1 MKIPKIFAHTSY
13 IGTTGYNNHARD
25 FFRELLNTFKI
36 KVRNFTVPKYFS
48 GCDRDWENILGIF
61 IFKN

>member
-48 GCDRDWENILGIF
+48 GWSDEPFNNEDYLAGS
-61 IFKN
+61 